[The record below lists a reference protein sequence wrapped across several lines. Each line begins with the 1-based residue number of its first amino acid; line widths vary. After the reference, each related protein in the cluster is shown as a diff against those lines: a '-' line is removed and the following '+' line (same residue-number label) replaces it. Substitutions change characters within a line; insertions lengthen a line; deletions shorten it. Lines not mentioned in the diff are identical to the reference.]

1 MKKIFTALIG
11 LVLIALIAVSVVFYG
26 DLRHGD
32 MKRAEEAVNV
42 PRGAGTIVVSEI
54 LLRDGIIAHPTAFQ
68 LYAGAKGYDEKWQY
82 GTYNVKKGMGYRE
95 LCHLLTVPAQKSV
108 KVVIPEGKQVRQIAK
123 IFENKGI
130 CTAED
135 FLNAANTH
143 KFDYPFLD
151 GIHHE
156 NPLEGYLF
164 PATYYFEK
172 NTDPDEVINEMLGA
186 FQKHLWKQEYIDR
199 AEEMGYT
206 FNEMIILASIVESEA
221 TTHED
226 RETVAGVFLNRLT
239 NPDYTRLQSCVTVE
253 YAMGVKKSIIS
264 LEDTK
269 FDSPYNTY
277 MYPGLPIGPICC
289 PGEDSFRATLYHPD
303 NDYYY
308 FQSDRNGHLH
318 FAKTFKEHAAIQKEV
333 QKGWEGEVLENYN
346 EPSDN

>member
-1 MKKIFTALIG
+1 MKKVILAILGLI
-11 LVLIALIAVSVVFYG
+11 LIALVVIGVVFGG

-32 MKRAEEAVNV
+32 MNQEEATINV
-42 PRGAGTIVVSEI
+42 PQGAGTIAVSET
-54 LLRDGIIAHPTAFQ
+54 LSRDGIIAYPTAFQ
-68 LYAGAKGYDEKWQY
+68 LYARAKGYDEQWQC
-82 GTYNVKKGMGYRE
+82 GTYRVEKGMGYKE
-95 LCHLLTVPAQKSV
+95 LCALLTAPAQKSI
-108 KVVIPEGKQVRQIAK
+108 KVVIPEGKQVRQMAK
-123 IFENKGI
+123 IFEEKGI
-130 CTAED
+130 CSAED

-143 KFDYPFLD
+143 KFDFPFLV
-151 GIHHE
+151 GIDHE

-172 NTDPDEVINEMLGA
+172 DTDPDEVINEMLTA
-186 FQKHLWKQEYIDR
+186 FQEHLWTQEYINR

-239 NPDYTRLQSCVTVE
+239 NPDYTKLQSCVTVE

-289 PGEDSFRATLYHPD
+289 PGEDSLKATLYHPD

-308 FQSDRNGHLH
+308 FQSDRNGRLH
-318 FAKTFKEHAAIQKEV
+318 FAKTFEEHAAIQKEV
-333 QKGWEGEVLENYN
+333 QKGWEGEVIENYN
-346 EPSDN
+346 D